1 MKVLSETKQVRIRL
15 RSNGTNRWKLV
26 VILRDNKDRLHEAH
40 IARRVLEAI
49 HPCHFI
55 TELAKAYHPADKWII
70 SQLKHPNNTDKA
82 AIIFVSQGHSKERTN
97 QLAIL
102 LNGPIIY
109 GKS

>member
-70 SQLKHPNNTDKA
+70 SQLKHPNNTVNFSFQK
-82 AIIFVSQGHSKERTN
+82 ISISITFLRRIKQ
-97 QLAIL
+97 QL
-102 LNGPIIY
+102 Y
-109 GKS
+109 S